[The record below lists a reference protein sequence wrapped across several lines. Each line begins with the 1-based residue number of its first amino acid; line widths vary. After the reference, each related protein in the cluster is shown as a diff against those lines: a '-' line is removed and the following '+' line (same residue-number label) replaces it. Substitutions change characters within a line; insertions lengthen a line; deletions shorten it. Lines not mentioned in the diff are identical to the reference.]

1 MPKTLVTDHVATAP
15 DTPTASP
22 PQGVLYRLADWWTR
36 DETILWNRRVGAGL
50 LLTAGATMFGGVA
63 FAWPLLLVI
72 GAVVAIRVLSAR
84 FPQATGSVLALV
96 ATLMMWLMFAGMI
109 GVDMALRG
117 SHDLGAGFAIGAVGL
132 FSLVWINGNRNC
144 HRGWSTVVAL
154 LPLWAG
160 MFTAAAW
167 PQHSGAVAAASVLA
181 GLAALVWRLRGA
193 PQGQPQRRSRLRRLV
208 VRSAAIAGALM
219 MLLGV
224 GALAAPPSAHAQFGW
239 VSGMMDDTKC
249 SMVRPDLNP
258 MPVGTG
264 PEGWFPNRNF
274 AKVPAENP
282 TEGAVNPP
290 EFMDQSMAFGDNLD
304 AFTLYEVSGLRG
316 IRFVNWSYTASGG
329 NACSMSAGLS
339 RMAGNG
345 VNTLGL
351 SVLQGVIALK
361 EYSQTQNPFA
371 AFYPH
376 LTPVME
382 SFMTMTASAMGALSV
397 IAVIAFAVRGVRGG
411 RIQEAGGKVI
421 GGLVAAFLYGVV
433 YNGSILVGSIENPGN
448 SIAYH
453 AMNGADSMVGTLNAA
468 FADMALGAVPNAES
482 SMCKKPDGSGD
493 SMEDGQ
499 RYSSC
504 LMAEVMAYR
513 PWAMATFGP
522 SGASVIEP
530 NVQPVSGDWNQQ
542 DAEPKALPC
551 YNNYEGCADLRSYI
565 PAQIGG
571 PGINQEVA
579 RCLSDNGYTAPEDD
593 EDDEGPEIDALRVC
607 EPYHA
612 VAEDLYEKRNQGDG
626 PHVDTILSY
635 QGVAGGHGFQS
646 LFILVASVVV
656 GGSIGI
662 IAVATILAHLQALW
676 LFVTGWVYFLG
687 AWVRGFET
695 VQKWASSLFQAY
707 LLRFFYG
714 IAVTAIVLA
723 VSIVAVLPVAAG
735 FRMLMLAMI
744 VMVTIKSLRKID
756 SAATVGNADPSKF
769 GTVAT
774 GAAGAV
780 GGLAAYKGG
789 GALMRATGSGV
800 SKGGALAVAGV
811 GKAGKA
817 AAPVVGRATAPAR
830 EAGAKAGRAAQ
841 IARAAAGN
849 KVQYAA
855 GRVTS
860 SVGNAADQ
868 VAFRATHH
876 RGGTDGTGPSPNAL
890 GRTVANLQEKAS
902 ARASDRAARE
912 PRPTIDE
919 RLDNAASRVAT
930 GESPYQR
937 GRMASKV
944 IHRER
949 QATADMPDKEAQ
961 AARRTQAREST
972 KKMSAAE
979 MADIAYADNPAKR
992 DRVQDKLNVSNMG
1005 AAAREEHLL
1014 NTGKGPGDK
1023 DDRSLR
1029 DKVAEARRQA
1039 RQQAADQKARERRR
1053 RTTNSDHRN
1062 DIG

>member
-1 MPKTLVTDHVATAP
+1 MPKTLVTDHVTTEL
-15 DTPTASP
+15 DSP
-22 PQGVLYRLADWWTR
+22 PVQPPRGRLYRIADWWSR
-36 DETILWNRRVGAGL
+36 DETILWNRRIGAGL
-50 LLTAGATMFGGVA
+50 LLTAGAVTFGGA
-63 FAWPLLLVI
+63 GLAWPLLLVI
-72 GAVVAIRVLSAR
+72 GTVVAVKVLSSR
-84 FPQATGSVLALV
+84 FPQATGSAMMLLATVL
-96 ATLMMWLMFAGMI
+96 MWLLFAGMI

-132 FSLVWINGNRNC
+132 TALAWIRGGGRC
-144 HRGWSTVVAL
+144 HRGWATVVAL
-154 LPLWAG
+154 APLWAG
-160 MFTAAAW
+160 MFAAAAW
-167 PQHSGAVAAASVLA
+167 PQHSGALAAASVLT
-181 GLAALVWRLRGA
+181 GLAVLLWRGRAVPKGV
-193 PQGQPQRRSRLRRLV
+193 PQQRTRWRRLV
-208 VRSAAIAGALM
+208 GRVAAVAAAMM

-249 SMVRPDLNP
+249 SMVSPDLNP

-274 AKVPAENP
+274 AKLPAQNP

-290 EFMDQSMAFGDNLD
+290 EFMDQPLVFDGNLD

-376 LTPVME
+376 LTPVLE
-382 SFMTMTASAMGALSV
+382 TFMSMTLAAMGALSV
-397 IAVIAFAVRGVRGG
+397 ISVIAFAVRGIRGG

-421 GGLVAAFLYGVV
+421 GGLLAVFLYSMV

-468 FADMALGAVPNAES
+468 FADEILTRAVPNAES
-482 SMCKKPDGSGD
+482 SMCKKPQGGGD

-513 PWAMATFGP
+513 PWALATFGP
-522 SGASVIEP
+522 AGAGTIEP

-551 YNNYEGCADLRSYI
+551 YNNYGGCADLRSYI

-571 PGINQEVA
+571 PSISQEVS
-579 RCLSDNGYTAPEDD
+579 RCLSDNGYTAPADD

-612 VAEDLYEKRNQGDG
+612 VAEDLYEKERQGDG
-626 PHVDTILSY
+626 PHTETILSY
-635 QGVAGGHGFQS
+635 QGRTGGHGFQS
-646 LFILVASVVV
+646 LFILVSTLVV

-676 LFVTGWVYFLG
+676 LFMTGWAYFLG
-687 AWVRGFET
+687 SWLKGFET

-707 LLRFFYG
+707 MLRFFYG
-714 IAVTAIVLA
+714 IAVTLIVLA
-723 VSIVAVLPVAAG
+723 VSIVAVLPVPSG
-735 FRMLMLAMI
+735 LRMVMLAMI
-744 VMVTIKSLRKID
+744 VMLTIKSLRKID
-756 SAATVGNADPSKF
+756 SAATVGNADPSRF

-774 GAAGAV
+774 GAAGATA
-780 GGLAAYKGG
+780 GLVAYKGA
-789 GALMRATGSGV
+789 GALGRGVSRGV
-800 SKGGALAVAGV
+800 SKGGSLAVAGV

-817 AAPVVGRATAPAR
+817 AAPVVGSATAPVR
-830 EAGAKAGRAAQ
+830 TAGAKAGRAAQ
-841 IARAAAGN
+841 IARTAAGN
-849 KVQYAA
+849 KMQYAA
-855 GRVTS
+855 GRATS
-860 SVGNAADQ
+860 SIGNAADQ
-868 VAFRATHH
+868 AVFRATHH
-876 RGGTDGTGPSPNAL
+876 RGGSDGAGPTPNAL
-890 GRTVANLQEKAS
+890 GRTVADLQEKAS

-912 PRPTIDE
+912 PRKTIDE
-919 RLDNAASRVAT
+919 RLDNAAKRVST
-930 GESPYQR
+930 GESQYQR
-937 GRMASKV
+937 GRLAGKV
-944 IHRER
+944 IHQER
-949 QATADMPDKEAQ
+949 KVTADMPDKTAQ
-961 AARRTQAREST
+961 AKRRSQVRDAT
-972 KKMSAAE
+972 KKMSTSE
-979 MADIAYADNPAKR
+979 MADAAYAGNDAKR
-992 DRVQDKLNVSNMG
+992 DRVQDRLNVANMG
-1005 AAAREEHLL
+1005 AMAREEHLL
-1014 NTGKGPGDK
+1014 GTDKGPGGRDERR
-1023 DDRSLR
+1023 DERSR
-1029 DKVAEARRQA
+1029 REKVAEARRQA
-1039 RQQAADQKARERRR
+1039 RQQNAAQKARNRR
-1053 RTTNSDHRN
+1053 S
-1062 DIG
+1062 